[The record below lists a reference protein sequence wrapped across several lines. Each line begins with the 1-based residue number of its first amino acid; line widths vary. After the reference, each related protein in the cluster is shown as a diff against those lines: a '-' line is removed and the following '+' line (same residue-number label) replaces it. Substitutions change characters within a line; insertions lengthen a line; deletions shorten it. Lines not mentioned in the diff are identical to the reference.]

1 MQSLYTTSIPTATDA
16 GTYYVWYKV
25 VGDENHSDT
34 EAVCLPVTVSI
45 DPDACA
51 SVTAGGKMA
60 IYHSLEAAFEAANAA
75 GKANPG
81 ETVTVTIYA
90 DITVTAPISVEA
102 DIVLD
107 LNGHT
112 VTRG

>member
-45 DPDACA
+45 DPDARA
-51 SVTAGGKMA
+51 SVTAGGKMT
-60 IYHSLEAAFEAANAA
+60 ICHSLEAAFEAANAA
-75 GKANPG
+75 GKNTD
-81 ETVTVTIYA
+81 ETVTVTLLA

-102 DIVLD
+102 DIILD